1 MIVIYCIWNNITEKC
16 YVGSSIDYNRRIRQ
30 HLRQLKKNT
39 HINKYLQN
47 AWNKYG
53 EENFDIFIL
62 KVSTKENLLN
72 DEQWCLDLL
81 KPEYNFCKI
90 AGNTLGLKWTPER
103 REKQLKYLSNK
114 SEAHIE
120 NLRKALRANPEFIK
134 KSIERCKQMCENN
147 KKAIVVLDLKNNIL
161 YEFPSI
167 IETAKGL
174 GINKNNIQS
183 RLSKIVKSPYQ
194 GKLKF
199 MYKKEWQK

>member
-16 YVGSSIDYNRRIRQ
+16 YIGSSIDYNRRIRQ
-30 HLRQLKKNT
+30 HLRLLKRNV
-39 HINKYLQN
+39 HNNKYLQN
-47 AWNKYG
+47 AWNKY
-53 EENFDIFIL
+53 EEKNFDIFIL

-90 AGNTLGLKWTPER
+90 AGNTLGLKWTSER

-114 SEAHIE
+114 TELHIE
-120 NLRKALRANPEFIK
+120 NIRKALRNNPTFVK
-134 KSIERCKQMCENN
+134 MATERCKQMCENN
-147 KKAIVVLDLKNNIL
+147 KKPILVLDLENNIL
-161 YEFPSI
+161 HEFNSI
-167 IETAKGL
+167 IEASKGL
-174 GINKNNIQS
+174 QINKNNIQS